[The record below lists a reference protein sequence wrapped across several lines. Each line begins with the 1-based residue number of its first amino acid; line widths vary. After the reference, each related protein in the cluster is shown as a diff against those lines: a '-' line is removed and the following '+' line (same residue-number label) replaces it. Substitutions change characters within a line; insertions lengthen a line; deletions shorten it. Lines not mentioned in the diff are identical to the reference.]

1 MKYFNLASIQAS
13 RVVQGCMRI
22 GGLTA
27 NQIDTLIK
35 TDLECGINYFDHAYV
50 YGGGACERKFG
61 EFLAANPSLRDTLY
75 VQTKVGIRDGI
86 YDSSKETIISATET
100 CLQRLGLDYIDFLL
114 IHRPDALVEP
124 EEVAEAFDK
133 LYADGKVRH
142 FGVSNHNSY
151 QIALL
156 NKYLGEDNPIMVNQL
171 QFSLTNT
178 TMVDAGVNVNM
189 ENEGAVNRD
198 GSVLD
203 YCRLNNIT
211 IQPWSPFQYGFF
223 EGIYI
228 DNPKFPELNAKLNEM
243 AEKYGTTNTG
253 MVISWILRHPAK
265 MQPIIGT
272 VNVERIRQ
280 IAAASD
286 VDITREDW
294 YALYKAAGNRL
305 P

>member
-1 MKYFNLASIQAS
+1 M
-13 RVVQGCMRI
+13 
-22 GGLTA
+22 
-27 NQIDTLIK
+27 LI
-35 TDLECGINYFDHAYV
+35 
-50 YGGGACERKFG
+50 
-61 EFLAANPSLRDTLY
+61 
-75 VQTKVGIRDGI
+75 QTKVGIRDGI
-86 YDSSKETIISATET
+86 YDSSKETILSMTET
-100 CLQRLGLDYIDFLL
+100 CLQRLGVDYVDFLL

-133 LYADGKVRH
+133 LFSEGKVRH

-151 QIALL
+151 QIELL
-156 NKYLGEDNPIMVNQL
+156 NKYLGEDNPVCINQL
-171 QFSLTNT
+171 QFSPTNT
-178 TMVDAGVNVNM
+178 TMIDAGVNVNM

-203 YCRLNNIT
+203 YCRLKGIT
-211 IQPWSPFQYGFF
+211 IQPWSPFQFGFF
-223 EGIYI
+223 NGVFL
-228 DNPKFPELNAKLNEM
+228 DNPKFPELNAKINEM

-253 MVISWILRHPAK
+253 MVVSWILRHPAA

-272 VNVERIRQ
+272 TTIERVQQ

-294 YALYKAAGNRL
+294 YAIYKAAGNQL